1 MLEIVF
7 QVLPVLYLLLASVPL
22 IVIDLREHRL
32 PNKIVLPSIALTF
45 FSWLVLAIAYGDWV
59 KFLLALSCAIL
70 TFAIGFT
77 LNRLGLLGMGDA
89 KLGFAL
95 VFVLA
100 WFSWGLSLLLPLL
113 VVGLGTLTVLW
124 LYFTN
129 RIRLGSSIPLG
140 PHLIVSFAILLGIAL

>member
-22 IVIDLREHRL
+22 IVIDIREHRL
-32 PNKIVLPSIALTF
+32 PNKIVLPSIPLTF
-45 FSWLVLAIAYGDWV
+45 FSWLVLAIADGLWV
-59 KFLLALSCAIL
+59 KFVVALSCAIL
-70 TFAIGFT
+70 AFAIGFT
-77 LNRLGLLGMGDA
+77 LNRFGLLGMGDA
-89 KLGFAL
+89 KLAFAL

-100 WFSWGLSLLLPLL
+100 WFAWALALALPLL
-113 VVGLGTLTVLW
+113 VFGLGALTVLW

-129 RIRLGSSIPLG
+129 RIRLNSSIPLG

>member
-7 QVLPVLYLLLASVPL
+7 QALPVVYLLLVAVPL
-22 IVIDLREHRL
+22 IVIDIREHRL
-32 PNKIVLPSIALTF
+32 PNKIVLPSIPLTL

-59 KFLLALSCAIL
+59 KLIVALSCAIL
-70 TFAIGFT
+70 TFAVGFT

-89 KLGFAL
+89 KLGSAL

-100 WFSWGLSLLLPLL
+100 WFSWGLALLLPLA
-113 VVGLGTLTVLW
+113 VVGLGALNVVW
-124 LYFTN
+124 LYITN
-129 RIRLGSSIPLG
+129 RVRLNSSIPLG

>member
-7 QVLPVLYLLLASVPL
+7 QVLPVAYLLLVSVPL

-45 FSWLVLAIAYGDWV
+45 FSWLVLAIAYADWV

-113 VVGLGTLTVLW
+113 VVGLGVLTVLW
-124 LYFTN
+124 LYITN
-129 RIRLGSSIPLG
+129 RVRLNSSIPLG